1 MNKEILIRELKK
13 ITNPC
18 ETKELEKETISI
30 YHEFD
35 DDNVEYGCA
44 NNYINELE
52 THEVY
57 IFISTKNIVAS
68 NLLPYI
74 TKSSA
79 EAEKKYNEYVEIIKT
94 KDINVIKHL
103 VETK

>member
-18 ETKELEKETISI
+18 KTKELKKETISI

-35 DDNVEYGCA
+35 DDNIEYGCA

-52 THEVY
+52 HYEVY
-57 IFISTKNIVAS
+57 IFISSKNVVAS

-74 TKSSA
+74 TKSRS
-79 EAEKKYNEYVEIIKT
+79 EAENRYNEYVEIIKT
-94 KDINVIKHL
+94 KDINIIKHL
-103 VETK
+103 VENK

>member
-18 ETKELEKETISI
+18 ETIELEKETISI

-44 NNYINELE
+44 NNYINELDE
-52 THEVY
+52 YEVY
-57 IFISTKNIVAS
+57 IFLSSKNIVAS
-68 NLLPYI
+68 NLLSYI
-74 TKSSA
+74 TKSRM
-79 EAEKKYNEYVEIIKT
+79 EAENRYNDYVKIIKT